1 MFIRGTIQTSNNKKE
16 KFTMEQKQ
24 ASPDNTQQVTEPVAE
39 VYKNTTPQATV
50 ESTTDKSYSQDQVD
64 AIAAEIRRKAEQK
77 VFKKFEGVDVEH
89 YRSLIA
95 KEENEKL
102 QKQKEKGEFEKILK
116 EQAEKSQSRIQQLT
130 GELTKIKVDGALINA
145 ASTMK
150 AINPEQ
156 VTRLIRDQIRMSDT
170 GEVEVID
177 SKTGQA
183 RYTETGEAMSVDQAV
198 KEFLNSNPHFVAGG
212 SQSNTRPEGAKN
224 VDVTKLDMKNPEHRK
239 QYAEYRKTLGY

>member
-1 MFIRGTIQTSNNKKE
+1 
-16 KFTMEQKQ
+16 MEQTQ

-39 VYKNTTPQATV
+39 VSKNTTPQVTV
-50 ESTTDKSYSQDQVD
+50 ESTTEKQYSQEQVD

-77 VFKKFEGVDVEH
+77 VVKKFEGVDVEH

-102 QKQKEKGEFEKILK
+102 QKQKDKGEFETILK
-116 EQAEKSQSRIQQLT
+116 EQAEKSNQRINQLT
-130 GELTKIKVDGALINA
+130 SELTKIKVDGALINA

-156 VTRLIRDQIRMSDT
+156 VTQLVRDRIKMSEA
-170 GEVEVID
+170 GEVEVVD
-177 SKTGQA
+177 PRSGQA
-183 RYTETGEAMSVDQAV
+183 RYTEKGEPMTVDDAV

-212 SQSNTRPEGAKN
+212 PAGGGSQSNTRQEGAKN
-224 VDVTKLDMKNPEHRK
+224 VDVTKLDMNNPEHRK
-239 QYAEYRKTLGY
+239 QYAEWRKAQGY